1 MEKIKKF
8 EEQIW
13 ELVSAA
19 TDKKDSAYLVQLTS
33 ILDDIKRLKVKA
45 RKIEAAVEKL
55 ENRVKKLGIK
65 LPVAQ
70 VVKSVSWAV
79 SHSDII
85 DNALTVEE
93 AIDAGLI
100 PIDSKNIVVQT
111 SLGQVFRTHVV
122 PKQKR
127 LSEQNKV
134 REFFRGE
141 GITAGTKVLW
151 TKIAPDR
158 YSLEKAA

>member
-1 MEKIKKF
+1 MEKIKNF

-13 ELVSAA
+13 KLVSAA
-19 TDKKDSAYLVQLTS
+19 TDKKDSVYLVQLTS

-45 RKIEAAVEKL
+45 SKIEAAVEKL

-85 DNALTVEE
+85 DNALSVEE

-100 PIDSKNIVVQT
+100 PMDGKKIVVQT
-111 SLGQVFRTHVV
+111 SLGQVFRTGVV
-122 PKQKR
+122 SEEKR
-127 LSEQNKV
+127 LCEQNKV
-134 REFFRGE
+134 REFYRGE
-141 GITAGTKVLW
+141 GIKAGTKVLW